1 VKLTGNLLYGACI
14 NLLMLLVTLEILG
27 IRQGPSLININNAA
41 FTVAF
46 FVFYFRLAELKQ

>member
-1 VKLTGNLLYGACI
+1 
-14 NLLMLLVTLEILG
+14 MLLVTLEILG